1 MKVGDLVRL
10 TRERMALPRGSMA
23 IILKIEEAYSRPRY
37 KLRFFNT
44 RRKTILAS
52 PRDLEVI
59 SEG

>member
-1 MKVGDLVRL
+1 
-10 TRERMALPRGSMA
+10 MALPRGSMA

-44 RRKTILAS
+44 RRKTAMAS